1 MNIIEKI
8 VFLIG
13 WIKIVFSPF
22 AIGVILGFL
31 TYKYFPGT
39 AGIICGLVLAFSGL
53 IIGII
58 WAEYIRKKYGSMNF
72 LGKVNGSPELDNP
85 EEKRNKIHQ

>member
-1 MNIIEKI
+1 MNFIEKI
-8 VFLIG
+8 IFLIG

-22 AIGVILGFL
+22 AIGVILGFFS
-31 TYKYFPGT
+31 YRYIPGT
-39 AGIICGLVLAFSGL
+39 LGIICGLALALSGL

-85 EEKRNKIHQ
+85 EEKMKK